1 MAGGGRRSSSQ
12 LHSVRVPSPPVH
24 VKSGSSNH
32 VETHVAFQLL
42 LGWHRSKANA
52 PPSAPKAGLGG
63 AAAAVCSEEVPGDC
77 ITAAHPGSHTSPQ
90 ASSRWKMIA
99 PACLSAEDYALDC
112 TTRHPKAQLVPPSFN
127 VTPEYRLGA
136 GWGGAGHGALA
147 SCVERTD
154 ISCASGGR
162 TPGLL
167 LGSGHHACIW
177 REGSALAPA
186 HSRRSRRL
194 ARGHAGAPRGTTRGA
209 TRGALGG
216 APRGAARGAT
226 RRTARGAT

>member
-90 ASSRWKMIA
+90 ASSWLRYNCPRLPVSRGPCIGMHVA
-99 PACLSAEDYALDC
+99 SPEGSAGPPELQRDP
-112 TTRHPKAQLVPPSFN
+112 RVP
-127 VTPEYRLGA
+127 TWRGR
-136 GWGGAGHGALA
+136 GGAGHGALA

-167 LGSGHHACIW
+167 VGGRHHACIW
-177 REGSALAPA
+177 REGHIVAS
-186 HSRRSRRL
+186 
-194 ARGHAGAPRGTTRGA
+194 
-209 TRGALGG
+209 
-216 APRGAARGAT
+216 
-226 RRTARGAT
+226 